1 MNENIYQINKIPF
14 RFQNFLG
21 FFQYLW
27 PLIDLS
33 NVSMNLDGQ
42 NKHTAEDLIQK
53 ISNIPSP

>member
-1 MNENIYQINKIPF
+1 MKICIKLIKYLLDF
-14 RFQNFLG
+14 KIFWV

-53 ISNIPSP
+53 ISNIPSL

>member
-14 RFQNFLG
+14 RFQHFLG
-21 FFQYLW
+21 LFQYLW

-42 NKHTAEDLIQK
+42 NKHIAEDLIKK
-53 ISNIPSP
+53 ISNIPSL